1 MALRLSENHASPGEM
16 GVGANMHNQRV
27 VSHAVD
33 MGVVGVGAFEDDQ
46 TPFIEET
53 PLAGTY
59 NGPAGLSEI
68 EFLAFPGLKG
78 TIANALKGAS
88 SFQSDL
94 LRLEVWQDTNP
105 GGFTGLFLDKYRVRS
120 WTRGDIEP
128 GQGEAGASEI
138 LNAASTSGVS
148 GNTGVGN
155 TGVGVLPILA
165 GITFL
170 FLLKLIVIIGAAVIV
185 GVLVWKASR
194 VSWGDVA
201 GGIASRPLI
210 LLGII
215 GIGAGLL
222 LFNKRR

>member
-1 MALRLSENHASPGEM
+1 MALRLSENHTPPGEM
-16 GVGANMHNQRV
+16 GVGANIPTQRV
-27 VSHAVD
+27 ISHAVD

-53 PLAGTY
+53 ALAGTY

-138 LNAASTSGVS
+138 LNAASGS
-148 GNTGVGN
+148 GVGN

-185 GVLVWKASR
+185 GVLIWKASK
-194 VSWGDVA
+194 VSWGDV
-201 GGIASRPLI
+201 GEGIISRPLL

-222 LFNKRR
+222 LFNRRR